1 MKKVG
6 TLFILAIILIGSFL
20 FFISFSENYSN
31 GERIGVI
38 TQFSKTGR
46 LFKTHEGHLNVTQ
59 TGMNSSTGFDFS
71 LDRDADNDKV
81 ASILDSAANL
91 GWKVK
96 LVYHQVYGWNW
107 LHNRGNT
114 DFFINEVVVLD
125 RHFDNPFRNDLGAQS
140 TTGKVID
147 TIYIVITP
155 SDPNYLKFFKDKANE
170 VAKED
175 TTVRVDFTK

>member
-1 MKKVG
+1 MKKVSAF
-6 TLFILAIILIGSFL
+6 LVVAIILIASFL

-46 LFKTHEGHLNVTQ
+46 IFKTHEGHLNVTQ

-71 LDRDADNDKV
+71 LDRDANNDKT
-81 ASILDSAANL
+81 ASVLDSAANL

-107 LHNRGNT
+107 FNNRGNT
-114 DFFINEVVVLD
+114 DFFINDVVVLD
-125 RHFDNPFRNDLGAQS
+125 RHFDNPFRNDNMAPG

-147 TIYIVITP
+147 TIYLVITP
-155 SDPNYLKFFKDKANE
+155 SDPNYLKFFKDKAKE
-170 VAKED
+170 SVQED
-175 TTVRVDFTK
+175 TIIHIQ

>member
-6 TLFILAIILIGSFL
+6 SLLVLAIILVAGFL

-46 LFKTHEGHLNVTQ
+46 IFKTHEGHLNVTQ

-71 LDRDADNDKV
+71 LDRDADNEKV

-107 LHNRGNT
+107 FNNRGNT
-114 DFFINEVVVLD
+114 DFFINDVVVLD
-125 RHFDNPFRNDLGAQS
+125 RHFDNPFRNDIGNNS
-140 TTGKVID
+140 NGGKVID

-155 SDPNYLKFFKDKANE
+155 SDPNYLKFFKEK
-170 VAKED
+170 AKEIPQED
-175 TTVRVDFTK
+175 TIVHIK